1 MARIRTIKPEF
12 FTSEDVVSLSP
23 LARLLYIAMW
33 CESDREG
40 RFEWKPRTF
49 KLRYLPG
56 DECDVE
62 GLATE
67 LTASG
72 MVILY
77 EAEGRVYAEI
87 PSFTKHQSIN
97 NREAE
102 SEIPARV
109 PTRQHASSTRETRVQ
124 AEGKEGREGKGRE
137 HASGDAPRP
146 ADLLDGIDPKVAK
159 DFRELRSRKKAPIT
173 ETAIAGIRREAQR
186 AGMTLEQALRT
197 CCERGWT
204 GFKADWV
211 GGDGGS
217 GSGQAGG
224 SDPNRLPRL
233 VA

>member
-12 FTSEDVVSLSP
+12 FTSEDVVSLTP

-33 CESDREG
+33 CESDRMG

-56 DECDVE
+56 DNCDVE
-62 GLATE
+62 TLATE
-67 LTASG
+67 LTDSG
-72 MVILY
+72 MVCLY
-77 EAEGRVYAEI
+77 EVDGRMYAEI
-87 PSFTKHQSIN
+87 PSFTRHQSIN
-97 NREAE
+97 NREAD

-109 PTRQHASSTRETRVQ
+109 PTRQHASSTREPRVQ
-124 AEGKEGREGKGRE
+124 AEGKEGREGKGKE
-137 HASGDAPRP
+137 HASGDAVRP
-146 ADLLDGIDPKVAK
+146 ADPLDGIDPRVVK

-173 ETAIAGIRREAQR
+173 ETAIAGIKREAER

-211 GGDGGS
+211 QRDGGQQQPS
-217 GSGQAGG
+217 N
-224 SDPNRLPRL
+224 DPGRLPRL